1 MKKMTI
7 FREMIWLKLPQNKI
21 MDNIFKKKE
30 DKMIINRKRNLRKKI
45 LKIMKKMTITNEI
58 VRLRI

>member
-1 MKKMTI
+1 MTI

-45 LKIMKKMTITNEI
+45 LKIMKKMTITN
-58 VRLRI
+58 